1 MKSEEAPSILLLLL
15 LLPSARYPA
24 SLARIPRVR
33 HKCSASPNDEL
44 QPRTPDK
51 WTNIVRLPLAIKHL
65 AGMGGK
71 GGDSLSVV
79 TRDDSIVGR
88 GKREMNS
95 KRGFADSTRLF
106 DRSIARVLQA
116 DTSSALSRTRS
127 SHRRPRRRRR
137 RRRQ

>member
-1 MKSEEAPSILLLLL
+1 MKSEEAPSILLLL

-65 AGMGGK
+65 AGMVRGGK
-71 GGDSLSVV
+71 G
-79 TRDDSIVGR
+79 IHY
-88 GKREMNS
+88 
-95 KRGFADSTRLF
+95 
-106 DRSIARVLQA
+106 RS
-116 DTSSALSRTRS
+116 
-127 SHRRPRRRRR
+127 
-137 RRRQ
+137 